1 MAKDD
6 GLIGVA
12 AVTAAHFCPLRLY
25 LDRQEEH
32 EEPPRYAVC
41 KQISYHLGDGPLDP
55 AAIWDEVAAVLPY
68 AGEDER
74 TLFSQ
79 CIDACRGKEWIAFSD
94 ADVPVSSPSL
104 GIRGT
109 IDKADPALPGFAIT
123 RSSEAPPAGVHGVD
137 RLRIA
142 CYTVCVRETL
152 GIDVPGG
159 WVEYVPSGVLRFC
172 TPGPRDRRAMLRA
185 IAAAKEVETGKIP
198 KRPLNP
204 PCTRC
209 PQQERCAPGPRRLS
223 DLL

>member
-1 MAKDD
+1 MPADQD
-6 GLIGVA
+6 LIGIA

-41 KQISYHLGDGPLDP
+41 KQVSYHLGAPFDP
-55 AAIWDEVAAVLPY
+55 AAVWEEVLAVLPY
-68 AGEDER
+68 AAEEER
-74 TLFSQ
+74 ALFAQ
-79 CIDACRGKEWIAFSD
+79 CMDACKGKEWIAFSD
-94 ADVPVSSPSL
+94 SDVPVSSGRL

-109 IDKADPALPGFAIT
+109 VDKADPALPGFAIT
-123 RSSEAPPAGVHGVD
+123 RSSEAPNAGVHAVD

-142 CYTVCVRETL
+142 CYTACVRETL

-159 WVEYVPSGVLRFC
+159 WVEYIPSGVLRFC

-185 IAAAKEVETGKIP
+185 IAAAKEVEAGKIP
-198 KRPLNP
+198 KKPLNP

-223 DLL
+223 ELL

>member
-6 GLIGVA
+6 GLTGIS

-41 KQISYHLGDGPLDP
+41 KQVSYHLGTGPLDP
-55 AAIWDEVAAVLPY
+55 AAVWAEIAAVLPY
-68 AGEDER
+68 AGEAEHA
-74 TLFSQ
+74 LFAQ
-79 CIDACRGKEWIAFSD
+79 CIEACTDVEWIPFSD
-94 ADVPVSSPSL
+94 TDVPVSSPAL

-109 IDKADPALPGFAIT
+109 VDKADPALPGFAIT
-123 RSSEAPPAGVHGVD
+123 RSSEAPLVGVHGAD

-142 CYTVCVRETL
+142 CYAACVRETL

-159 WVEYVPSGVLRFC
+159 WVEYVPSGVIRFC

-185 IAAAKEVETGKIP
+185 IAAAKEVEAGTIP
-198 KRPLNP
+198 RKPLNP
-204 PCTRC
+204 PCDRC
-209 PQQERCAPGPRRLS
+209 PHGERCSPGPRRLS